1 MDNKILGR
9 VILGSAILLACGNVL
24 AGTGGAGGVQ
34 GATTST
40 EFDDLWNMLVGW
52 SSGSLGKIISLAA
65 VIIGIAA
72 GLLRQSVSAAVIGI
86 SMAVIFQWGPS
97 IIDSVITSTAVD
109 AQTAQVLQVSNG
121 MTPVDTSV
129 IDVK

>member
-9 VILGSAILLACGNVL
+9 VVLGSAILLAAGSVF
-24 AGTGGAGGVQ
+24 AGTAGNGGIA
-34 GATTST
+34 GATTSS

-72 GLLRQSVSAAVIGI
+72 GLLRQSVAAAVIGI
-86 SMAVIFQWGPS
+86 GMAVVFQWGPG
-97 IIDSVITSTAVD
+97 IIDSIVTSTASY
-109 AQTAQVLQVSNG
+109 ASAAQVLQVQNG

>member
-9 VILGSAILLACGNVL
+9 VVLGSAILLAAGSVFAGTTGNGGL
-24 AGTGGAGGVQ
+24 AGG
-34 GATTST
+34 TTSA

-65 VIIGIAA
+65 VIVGIGA
-72 GLLRQSVSAAVIGI
+72 GLLRQSVAAAVIGI
-86 SMAVIFQWGPS
+86 SMAVIFQWGPG
-97 IIDSVITSTAVD
+97 IIDSVITSTAAD
-109 AQTAQVLQVSNG
+109 ATTAQVLQVSNG